1 MKVAN
6 KECVILFL
14 RKAEEINKAFY
25 TIELKNDK
33 LIQCRGYSNKEMT
46 DDIKNV
52 VKNFITFINKK
63 NTLKHAV

>member
-14 RKAEEINKAFY
+14 RKTEEIDKAFY

-33 LIQCRGYSNKEMT
+33 LIQCRGYSNKEMNY
-46 DDIKNV
+46 DIKNV
-52 VKNFITFINKK
+52 VKSYISFINKK
-63 NTLKHAV
+63 NIIKYAV